1 MMDIESLIEFKLAM
15 FSIAWVAISPWVVL
29 TTNGEFTL
37 KTAAICLAPA
47 IIFATWFMVF
57 YWG

>member
-1 MMDIESLIEFKLAM
+1 MDFEQLIKVKLAV
-15 FSIAWVAISPWVVL
+15 FSIAWVVLSPLVMS
-29 TTNGEFTL
+29 TTNQEFTP
-37 KTAAICLAPA
+37 KVIAICLAPA

>member
-1 MMDIESLIEFKLAM
+1 MDIESVIEFKLVM
-15 FSIAWVAISPWVVL
+15 FSIAWLVISPFYML
-29 TTNGEFTL
+29 ATNQEFSP
-37 KTAAICLAPA
+37 KVIAICLAPA

>member
-1 MMDIESLIEFKLAM
+1 MDIESLIKFKLVI
-15 FSIAWVAISPWVVL
+15 FSIVWFLFSTAYMLA
-29 TTNGEFTL
+29 TNQEFTP
-37 KTAAICLAPA
+37 KVMAICLAPA

>member
-1 MMDIESLIEFKLAM
+1 MDIESVIKFKMIVL
-15 FSIAWVAISPWVVL
+15 SIAWLSLSPFVML
-29 TTNGEFTL
+29 TTNQEFTL
-37 KTAAICLAPA
+37 KTTAICLAPA

>member
-1 MMDIESLIEFKLAM
+1 MDIELVIKVKLVI
-15 FSIAWVAISPWVVL
+15 FSIVWLVFSPGYML
-29 TTNGEFTL
+29 ATNQEFTP
-37 KTAAICLAPA
+37 KVIAICLAPA

>member
-1 MMDIESLIEFKLAM
+1 MDIKSVIQFKIIVL
-15 FSIAWVAISPWVVL
+15 SIAWLLLSPWVMVAIKQ
-29 TTNGEFTL
+29 EFTL
-37 KTAAICLAPA
+37 GAMAICLAPA